1 MKQILTVQYD
11 TGAQQ
16 TRVLYHGGGE
26 VFREGPSLR
35 LIAEWCLAH
44 GSSIDGRR
52 ESFRYYTGAVQKIPV
67 LVSEKPLILLMPVLS
82 PERNPDC
89 LWISYEE
96 ILKVKAPDD
105 WHMNI
110 LFTDGTAITAEVSPK
125 VLRLQMKRCRQFL
138 KGVQAAEKSA

>member
-1 MKQILTVQYD
+1 MKQILMVQYD
-11 TGAQQ
+11 TGAQK

-26 VFREGPSLR
+26 EFREGPSR
-35 LIAEWCLAH
+35 SLIAEWCLVN
-44 GSSIDGRR
+44 GSSIEGRR
-52 ESFRYYTGAVQKIPV
+52 ESFRYFTGAVQKIPV

-89 LWISYEE
+89 LWISYNE
-96 ILKVKAPDD
+96 ILKVKALDD

-110 LFTDGTAITAEVSPK
+110 LFTDGTAVTAEVSPK

-138 KGVQAAEKSA
+138 KGVLAAEKAA